1 MKKANTKTIVLAA
14 LMAAIIAVS
23 TRFTAIPIPGTSGY
37 VHVGDSFVFLAAA
50 LLPTPFAVLSAA
62 LGGALAD
69 MMYGAMVYVLPTAIV
84 KALMAAAF
92 FGSRDGKLLSKKN
105 LLCASFGIVILC
117 AGYYL
122 SECIIFGSFIAP
134 LAQVVWN
141 LAQGVFGVVAFSLF
155 AAALDGTKLRERI
168 GI

>member
-1 MKKANTKTIVLAA
+1 MKKGNTKTIVLSA

-50 LLPTPFAVLSAA
+50 LLPTPFAVLAAA

-69 MMYGAMVYVLPTAIV
+69 VMYGAMVYVLPTAIV

-92 FGSRDGKLLSKKN
+92 FGTHSEKLLSKKN
-105 LLCASFGIVILC
+105 LFRATLGIVIL
-117 AGYYL
+117 
-122 SECIIFGSFIAP
+122 
-134 LAQVVWN
+134 
-141 LAQGVFGVVAFSLF
+141 
-155 AAALDGTKLRERI
+155 
-168 GI
+168 